1 MIKFLKRCVSFAIVI
16 TLPFI
21 AIELITTQIPNSY
34 SYKYNYVKENGDK
47 IQALAIGHSQLY
59 DGFKPESFFLPSFNL
74 CNSAQRYI
82 DDYYLLCELL
92 PYMPNLNVVI
102 MPIGY
107 MDVSNITDDDAL
119 KYRTI
124 YYHKYMH
131 LTYDGRVPLKYR
143 LECFD
148 YKGAIEKIFLY
159 YFRNS
164 DIEGCDSLGW
174 RNTNQV
180 WNRKQELGEGKFLER
195 YTRKEI
201 NSSKFCLRDESYL
214 IRTIQ
219 LLVERNISV
228 FLVSPPYYWD
238 CGFKNINL
246 AQKKYIQDYMEE
258 LCRTFPSIHYLNV
271 ESDPNY
277 LDEDFFNET
286 HLSDLGAEKF
296 TRQLNDFVK
305 ENY

>member
-1 MIKFLKRCVSFAIVI
+1 MIKFLKRSTPFAIGI
-16 TLPFI
+16 ALFFI
-21 AIELITTQIPNSY
+21 AIELITARIPNSY
-34 SYKYNYVKENGDK
+34 SYKYNYVKEKGYR

-59 DGFKPESFFLPSFNL
+59 DGFKPEFFFLPSFNL
-74 CNSAQRYI
+74 CNSAQRYC
-82 DDYYLLCELL
+82 DDYYLLCKML
-92 PYMPNLNVVI
+92 PFMPNLRVVI

-107 MDVSNITDDDAL
+107 MDVNDKKDDNILTD
-119 KYRTI
+119 RTC
-124 YYHKYMH
+124 YYHKYMNVD
-131 LTYDGRVPLKYR
+131 YDGYVPLRYKY
-143 LECFD
+143 EWFD
-148 YKGAIEKIFLY
+148 TRRAVEKMVLY
-159 YFRNS
+159 YFCHS

-174 RNTNQV
+174 RNTHQV

-201 NSSKFCLRDESYL
+201 NSSKFCLHDESYL

-258 LCRTFPSIHYLNV
+258 LCKTFPSIHYLNV

-296 TRQLNDFVK
+296 TKQLNDFVK

>member
-16 TLPFI
+16 AFPFI
-21 AIELITTQIPNSY
+21 AIEVITTRIPNSY
-34 SYKYNYVKENGDK
+34 SYKYNYVKEKGYR

-82 DDYYLLCELL
+82 DNYYLLCDML
-92 PYMPNLNVVI
+92 PYMPNLKIVI

-107 MDVSNITDDDAL
+107 MDVSNILEEDPL

-131 LTYDGRVPLKYR
+131 LTYDGRVPLKFR

-148 YKGAIEKIFLY
+148 YKKSLEKIFLY
-159 YFRNS
+159 YYCHS
-164 DIEGCDSLGW
+164 DIIECDSLGMKS
-174 RNTNQV
+174 TNLFI
-180 WNRKQELGEGKFLER
+180 NRSANFGNGNILKS
-195 YTRKEI
+195 YTREETDR
-201 NSSKFCLRDESYL
+201 SKFCLYDEPYL
-214 IRTIQ
+214 IRTIH
-219 LLVERNISV
+219 LLLERNISV

-246 AQKKYIQDYMEE
+246 TQKKYLQDYMEE